1 MNDICITYTR
11 DIRKIWAAEES
22 RKSSRFCAPGRS
34 PEANRWASVRMDS
47 MAHAFDVDDDALYT
61 FLKGKILRFAFGVDN
76 ENATR
81 LRRG

>member
-1 MNDICITYTR
+1 
-11 DIRKIWAAEES
+11 
-22 RKSSRFCAPGRS
+22 
-34 PEANRWASVRMDS
+34 MDS